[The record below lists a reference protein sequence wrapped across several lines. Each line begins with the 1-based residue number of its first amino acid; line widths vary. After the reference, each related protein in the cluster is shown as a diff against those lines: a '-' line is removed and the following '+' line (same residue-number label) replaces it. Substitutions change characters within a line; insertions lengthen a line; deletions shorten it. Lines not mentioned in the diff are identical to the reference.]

1 MQLLSWRLWNY
12 FKDIISVRLEKYSGY
27 YRRHLLY
34 VSPVTSV
41 YLCVDF
47 VVSLCMRFFFPVS
60 GWSLCCCF
68 YLCRMEH
75 EICIC
80 REQLLWSHHIMLHSH
95 ICAWNSS
102 ASGGSTL
109 YFPWVSVTVF
119 HFTVKNL
126 RECLNIFQAET
137 VFLSY
142 NCTMVLQ
149 YSIGVFMSNLII
161 LEACWDIPPL

>member
-1 MQLLSWRLWNY
+1 MKALKLLQRYY
-12 FKDIISVRLEKYSGY
+12 FSKIRKVLSGY

-41 YLCVDF
+41 YLYVDF
-47 VVSLCMRFFFPVS
+47 VVSLCMRFFPVS

-80 REQLLWSHHIMLHSH
+80 REQLLWSHHKMLHSH

-109 YFPWVSVTVF
+109 YFPWVSVIVF
-119 HFTVKNL
+119 HFTVRNL
-126 RECLNIFQAET
+126 RKCLNIFQAQT
-137 VFLSY
+137 VFLLY
-142 NCTMVLQ
+142 KHAMVLQ
-149 YSIGVFMSNLII
+149 FSTGVFMSNLII